1 MNRSEFT
8 VYIVDDDQS
17 VRDAL
22 GLMLSVRSYKT
33 ALFADAAS
41 FLEGYRPDWRGCLLL
56 DLRMPGMDGLT
67 LQQKL
72 NEIGCE
78 MPVIVITGHGDV
90 ESARRAFRSRAVDF
104 LEKPLDHKRLIAS
117 IEEAFARQSARSQV
131 DAQDRDVARLLAT
144 LTPREREVMERVVAG
159 RHNRDIAAE
168 LDISPR
174 TVEVHKAR
182 VMQKLQV
189 TNIADLVRL
198 SLRARRAGDP
208 AGDAEI

>member
-1 MNRSEFT
+1 MNRGDFT

-22 GLMLSVRSYKT
+22 GLMLSVRGYRT

-41 FLEGYRPDWRGCLLL
+41 FLAGYSSDWRGCLLL

-67 LQQKL
+67 LQQRL

-78 MPVIVITGHGDV
+78 MPVVVITGHGDV
-90 ESARRAFRSRAVDF
+90 ESARTAFRSRAVDF
-104 LEKPLDHKRLIAS
+104 LEKPLDHKRLVGA
-117 IEEAFARQSARSQV
+117 IEEAFARQSAH
-131 DAQDRDVARLLAT
+131 AGLEAHDREIARLMST
-144 LTPREREVMERVVAG
+144 LTPREREIMELVVAG
-159 RHNRDIAAE
+159 RHNRDIAAD
-168 LDISPR
+168 LNISAR

-189 TNIADLVRL
+189 ASIPDLVRL
-198 SLRARRAGDP
+198 SLRARGANLADS
-208 AGDAEI
+208 DQS